1 MVEVEVT
8 EVVMTLGVLRTTV
21 EPAVV
26 KVWPTGQVVTVSLT
40 TSVV

>member
-1 MVEVEVT
+1 MT
-8 EVVMTLGVLRTTV
+8 EGVVKTVV

-40 TSVV
+40 ISVV